1 MQEDYET
8 SYSRRMTGAELAA
21 GAAMA
26 AGKVAAHIAEEQK
39 GLSNDLRGLA
49 ANEPGMRAAASAF
62 ARRQAVKQEL
72 LLGLYK
78 PLASIVGVSKDYFD
92 TKFGEDL
99 ADKMADVPE
108 GEARTPR
115 ASVAGPAMQGL
126 GFSLDEPALKDM
138 YLELLARAS
147 DERSVDAAH
156 PSFVDVIRQLTAAE
170 AEYLPIVFRGQHQA
184 VVHVSMKFEISKSQT
199 IMPTHLVEMR
209 DSQGDFVYDPHHST
223 YVDNWMRLGLITCD
237 YTSHLL
243 RDGAYDW
250 VEGHPVFA
258 AAVEAAAIQT
268 AENAQDGVGEPV
280 TCEPLRGIMAPTSFG
295 EQFARVVGLQA
306 SDPEEVPD
314 AEGNID

>member
-1 MQEDYET
+1 
-8 SYSRRMTGAELAA
+8 MTGAELAA
-21 GAAMA
+21 GAAVA

-78 PLASIVGVSKDYFD
+78 PLASIVGVSKEYFD
-92 TKFGEDL
+92 SKFGEDL

-108 GEARTPR
+108 DQARTPR

-147 DERSVDAAH
+147 DERSIDAAH

-170 AEYLPIVFRGQHQA
+170 AEYLPLLFEGQHQA
-184 VVHVSMKFEISKSQT
+184 VVHVSMKYEITKSQT

-209 DSQGDFVYDPHHST
+209 DAEGQFVYDPHHST
-223 YVDNWMRLGLITCD
+223 YVDNWVRLGLVTCD
-237 YTSHLL
+237 YTAHLL
-243 RDGAYDW
+243 RDGAYAW
-250 VEGHPVFA
+250 VGDHPLFA
-258 AAVEAAAIQT
+258 AAVEAAAVTT
-268 AENAQDGVGEPV
+268 AKNAESGAGEPI

-306 SDPEEVPD
+306 RVPEDGGDTE
-314 AEGNID
+314 